1 MSTISGIVGS
11 KFKVQSA
18 DPLVGLPLLVD
29 VKIGEVVTLGN
40 LELFSCLI
48 TLLLPTLGTVEDSW
62 HRQHGDNDLEHRK
75 GERRRQGERRR
86 KGERRRNGRGER

>member
-62 HRQHGDNDLEHRK
+62 HRQHGDNDLEHK
-75 GERRRQGERRR
+75 